1 MTLLVDLV
9 NLSNVLHLCLSQIS
23 YIASGLA
30 LLEDEQKFKLGG
42 VLVVIKCQ
50 FHASTCRVYAR
61 NDYVNTLSTHRVPQF

>member
-42 VLVVIKCQ
+42 CVGGHKMPISC
-50 FHASTCRVYAR
+50 
-61 NDYVNTLSTHRVPQF
+61 VNMSSICKK